1 MRKHEISDKD
11 RIYHIK
17 KAIEFILFQTAGI
30 SEDEFYRN
38 ELLKRAV
45 VRELEVI
52 GEAANYISDE
62 LKQRYSEI
70 QWRQIITPGIE

>member
-17 KAIEFILFQTAGI
+17 EAIEFILFQTAGI

-38 ELLKRAV
+38 ELLKRAD
-45 VRELEVI
+45 VR
-52 GEAANYISDE
+52 N
-62 LKQRYSEI
+62 LKL
-70 QWRQIITPGIE
+70 

>member
-17 KAIEFILFQTAGI
+17 EEFILFQTAGI

-38 ELLKRAV
+38 ELLKRAD
-45 VRELEVI
+45 VR
-52 GEAANYISDE
+52 N
-62 LKQRYSEI
+62 LKL
-70 QWRQIITPGIE
+70 

>member
-17 KAIEFILFQTAGI
+17 EAIEFILFQTADI
-30 SEDEFYRN
+30 SENEFYRN

-45 VRELEVI
+45 VRELEV
-52 GEAANYISDE
+52 
-62 LKQRYSEI
+62 
-70 QWRQIITPGIE
+70 

>member
-17 KAIEFILFQTAGI
+17 EAIEFILFQTAGI

-38 ELLKRAV
+38 ELLKRAD
-45 VRELEVI
+45 VRNLKLQERLLI
-52 GEAANYISDE
+52 IFRMIKEALFRNSVTANYYN
-62 LKQRYSEI
+62 QA
-70 QWRQIITPGIE
+70 